1 MTLSRLLFRAA
12 RPSLALFRGGCVVV
26 FDRQS
31 EDESNTE
38 LGLDLSERFN
48 CPVLAVIN
56 HDDDVL
62 VYQLFE
68 GASPVDEYCS
78 CPAFF
83 DPAEPESPTGGDVN
97 RLCAAFG
104 STNLS
109 EVDSILRRPSDE
121 RGYVFAID
129 RHQDLVR
136 ALALP
141 DFAVGA
147 SYYYI
152 AEGEFPEG
160 LTRADLADSR

>member
-1 MTLSRLLFRAA
+1 
-12 RPSLALFRGGCVVV
+12 
-26 FDRQS
+26 
-31 EDESNTE
+31 
-38 LGLDLSERFN
+38 
-48 CPVLAVIN
+48 
-56 HDDDVL
+56 VL

-68 GASPVDEYCS
+68 GTSPVDEYCC

-83 DPAEPESPTGGDVN
+83 DPAEPEYPTGGDVN

-109 EVDSILRRPSDE
+109 DSILRRPSDE

-152 AEGEFPEG
+152 ADGEFPEG